1 MKKFYSILAMLIA
14 SVFAF
19 NVSAETVSFEI
30 TNPEGCVV
38 KFNGVPQ
45 DISSGKLTIT
55 YNGASYSDGFEVI
68 QNDGWKTTMY
78 YNGTDY
84 SGNPQKQYCDFYD
97 GACSRGLYP
106 YMDNMVFY
114 IDNKQLTYD
123 SQFILNVDNASSVSA
138 SFDGKGDYLRL
149 QNGENVIKYN
159 SFENFDLVLHDY
171 SKSLYSVTADGQPV
185 EWSPQYDGAWII
197 PLYGTQRV
205 DIQVSA
211 PAKECKVKIRFVNA
225 GTEGYL
231 QGVTL
236 KTDQYEYPGT
246 TIAPEVYLSDSFTV
260 MSNQYLSFRHN
271 YDSKYTF
278 KSQSVNGENYSYA
291 QSDFKI
297 TDDTEIVYNIEMT
310 KENTLTV
317 NFTGNTDG
325 LRLMVANSEKT
336 LTEGQNVFTYFPS
349 SYGAYANIEV
359 KQGFEIKSITLNGN
373 VVENPR
379 SFSISDNDV
388 LNLNV
393 GEKVYTEFCSVYL
406 NKTDLQYFNF
416 QNNKGESYNLKEG
429 YNVVG
434 LSVDEMPF
442 NVHSSTEVSF
452 EYYLNDTK
460 VEQVEYQYK
469 FPATNGS
476 AIKLFYG
483 ATPEK
488 VDVEFFGNCAN
499 SVVVK
504 KDIVANCNTAKTTN
518 CFAGTQFD
526 IIPDGAPI
534 EVEVNGVK
542 VPAVDGKHTFVA
554 NENSRVEIGAP
565 GTVGVAGVEAATTN
579 APVFNLQG
587 VKVANSL
594 ESLPAGFYIVN
605 GKKVVKK

>member
-19 NVSAETVSFEI
+19 NVSAETISFEI
-30 TNPEGCVV
+30 TNPEGCSISY
-38 KFNGVPQ
+38 KGEEQN
-45 DISSGKLTIT
+45 ISSGKLTVTYDGSAYEQIT
-55 YNGASYSDGFEVI
+55 I
-68 QNDGWKTTMY
+68 TQKDGWKTSAYQMD
-78 YNGTDY
+78 GDY
-84 SGNPQKQYCDFYD
+84 KYDKYFDSGVCDIYLSSYYD
-97 GACSRGLYP
+97 GAVVY
-106 YMDNMVFY
+106 VE
-114 IDNKQLTYD
+114 NKQLTYD
-123 SQFILNVDNASSVSA
+123 SQIIVNVDDASMVDFK
-138 SFDGKGDYLRL
+138 FDDKGDYLNIV
-149 QNGENVIKYN
+149 NGENTIKYN
-159 SFENFDLVLHDY
+159 SAENFDLMIYDWN
-171 SKSLYSVTADGQPV
+171 KSLYSVTADGQPV
-185 EWSPQYDGAWII
+185 EWSASCYAWVV
-197 PLYGTQRV
+197 PLAGTQRV

-231 QGVTL
+231 QEVTL
-236 KTDQYEYPGT
+236 KTSEYEWPGT
-246 TIAPEVYLSDSFTV
+246 TIAPEVYLSENFTV
-260 MSNQYLSFRHN
+260 QSNQYISLSHS
-271 YDSKYTF
+271 YDNKYTF
-278 KSQSVNGENYSYA
+278 VSQSINGQPYSYA
-291 QSDFKI
+291 QYQVKI
-297 TDDTEIVYNIEMT
+297 TDDTEIVYNVELT
-310 KENTLTV
+310 KERTLTV
-317 NFTGNTDG
+317 NFTGNPEG
-325 LRLMVANSEKT
+325 LRFSVSGSEKA
-336 LTEGQNVFTYFPS
+336 LSEGENVFTYLPS
-349 SYGAYANIEV
+349 SYGANANIDV

-373 VVENPR
+373 PVENPR

-388 LNLNV
+388 LALNV
-393 GEKVYTEFCSVYL
+393 AEKVYTEFCSVYL

-416 QNNKGESYNLKEG
+416 QNKKGESYNLKEG

-434 LSVDEMPF
+434 LSADEMPF
-442 NVHSSTEVSF
+442 AVYSSTEVSF

-565 GTVGVAGVEAATTN
+565 GTVGVAGVEAASAN

-594 ESLPAGFYIVN
+594 ESLPAGIYIVS